1 MGSNNKTGLEWVSR
15 RFLPI
20 VERANMASGGRPK
33 AMSSVELE
41 ILRLPTADERA
52 LAQDILLRSQD
63 AFRIGVVVLFVQI
76 GALSPETQ
84 YPCGFPAGA
93 TLAR

>member
-1 MGSNNKTGLEWVSR
+1 MESGAGQAQRGGLACHGAVGLR
-15 RFLPI
+15 R
-20 VERANMASGGRPK
+20 GGQRTQQ
-33 AMSSVELE
+33 VGQWG
-41 ILRLPTADERA
+41 
-52 LAQDILLRSQD
+52 LAGTEGLVDQ
-63 AFRIGVVVLFVQI
+63 AGVVVLFVQI

>member
-1 MGSNNKTGLEWVSR
+1 MFELVVRPLLTCTLWLCLALSASAGE
-15 RFLPI
+15 
-20 VERANMASGGRPK
+20 MARGQVISVAGGD
-33 AMSSVELE
+33 V
-41 ILRLPTADERA
+41 IT
-52 LAQDILLRSQD
+52 LLD
-63 AFRIGVVVLFVQI
+63 GVVVLFVQI

>member
-1 MGSNNKTGLEWVSR
+1 VS
-15 RFLPI
+15 
-20 VERANMASGGRPK
+20 ER
-33 AMSSVELE
+33 ELVQPVWE
-41 ILRLPTADERA
+41 RSAAD
-52 LAQDILLRSQD
+52 LD
-63 AFRIGVVVLFVQI
+63 AEFIGVVVLFVQI

>member
-1 MGSNNKTGLEWVSR
+1 MN
-15 RFLPI
+15 
-20 VERANMASGGRPK
+20 AASEHGAP
-33 AMSSVELE
+33 V
-41 ILRLPTADERA
+41 
-52 LAQDILLRSQD
+52 
-63 AFRIGVVVLFVQI
+63 GVVVLFVQI

>member
-1 MGSNNKTGLEWVSR
+1 
-15 RFLPI
+15 
-20 VERANMASGGRPK
+20 
-33 AMSSVELE
+33 MSSPDPLAHLAPE
-41 ILRLPTADERA
+41 RLVVLDTAHLAGLISDAISNSRERRRS
-52 LAQDILLRSQD
+52 AQR
-63 AFRIGVVVLFVQI
+63 FIGVVVLFVQI